1 MISHGHYFNI
11 AATIGAFDCGQETHI
26 GSHHASNSVGH
37 LPLHLLDT
45 NGAIGNGIWG
55 IIDSKR
61 KAEVEEEDSRSS
73 VGTWENDTSVVVYPA
88 RKGAA

>member
-1 MISHGHYFNI
+1 MDIISTLLPQLEHLIVGKKPILEGITHQI
-11 AATIGAFDCGQETHI
+11 QWATCPCIQ
-26 GSHHASNSVGH
+26 
-37 LPLHLLDT
+37 LLDT
-45 NGAIGNGIWG
+45 DGAIGNGIWG

-73 VGTWENDTSVVVYPA
+73 VGTWENSTSVVVSPA

>member
-1 MISHGHYFNI
+1 MWARNPYWKPSRIEFSGPP
-11 AATIGAFDCGQETHI
+11 AP
-26 GSHHASNSVGH
+26 AS
-37 LPLHLLDT
+37 T
-45 NGAIGNGIWG
+45 RYGAIGNGIWG